1 MKKRFLAFILACIM
15 VFSLAACGDKD
26 GKAASTNAN
35 NAASKQGVFKVST
48 LETDM
53 GIEGITDYNIY
64 QTKVIDDTI
73 YMIVNAYMDNGYML
87 LFVTTDMEGTVQT
100 KHTLVERIW
109 ETGGDIAVPLVEE
122 KVALAIAAGDVA
134 GVISEVTTE
143 TTTEETADEDYIDEY
158 NDVYT
163 YTILDDGRLA
173 YVETYESYNTK
184 TYESTSTSYL
194 IVCDKDG
201 QQAFKTNITEGLPEG
216 SYFWANLIVPSAED
230 TLFVMNYEM
239 IIEVDMNGTVVGQIE
254 TSDVTRDMYQVLFY
268 KDGYPVIGV
277 WNEDWTEQKFCSVDI
292 RKGEVVEELTLPGNF
307 DNYNVFEGGNSGY
320 DLILTN
326 QTGVY
331 GFNVGDTEFTLVMDY
346 INSDLATYS
355 VRNVTFVDSE
365 KFIATYNDII
375 NYDNFVALFTHV
387 APENVPDRETLL
399 LATYGTDNN
408 RTQAVIN
415 FNQNNE
421 KYRITVKDYS
431 QYSTNEDWYAG
442 ITQLNNDIISGN
454 IPDIISCSEQLPIAN
469 YVDKGILVDF
479 YELMDE
485 DETINREDYC
495 ENVFKAYEIGGKL
508 YELPTSFYIWTV
520 NGKRSIFGDKTSL
533 TWDEMDAYLAQYEG
547 STAFSEMTKND
558 VLNNALRFSYSQLVD
573 AETGECHFNS
583 DMFKSIL
590 EFANTYPE
598 TINWEER
605 YNEPDYWT
613 NYETQYIDNR
623 TLLSQST
630 IYTVYDAWMNGY
642 YNFAEPTTPV
652 GYPNDYG
659 VGSTVSAIYSYAI
672 SAKSPYQDGAWE
684 FVKSFITP
692 ENQIEDER
700 YDYWGL
706 PILKEALEDSAKY
719 IMEKPYYIDQDG
731 NKVEQEFTIW
741 VKNEEMV
748 IEPADEQEKQ
758 RWIDFILSV
767 ETKGSSDYQ
776 DALEIISEDAAG
788 YFSGDKT
795 VEAVMEVIQSRMN
808 IFISEGR

>member
-216 SYFWANLIVPSAED
+216 SYFWANLIVPSAEG

>member
-642 YNFAEPTTPV
+642 YNFAESTTPV

>member
-1 MKKRFLAFILACIM
+1 
-15 VFSLAACGDKD
+15 
-26 GKAASTNAN
+26 
-35 NAASKQGVFKVST
+35 
-48 LETDM
+48 
-53 GIEGITDYNIY
+53 
-64 QTKVIDDTI
+64 
-73 YMIVNAYMDNGYML
+73 
-87 LFVTTDMEGTVQT
+87 
-100 KHTLVERIW
+100 
-109 ETGGDIAVPLVEE
+109 
-122 KVALAIAAGDVA
+122 
-134 GVISEVTTE
+134 
-143 TTTEETADEDYIDEY
+143 
-158 NDVYT
+158 
-163 YTILDDGRLA
+163 
-173 YVETYESYNTK
+173 ETYESYNTK

-277 WNEDWTEQKFCSVDI
+277 WNEDWTEQKFCSVGI